1 MKVILVVLD
10 GLSYQVAAHAMGYL
24 LAECHAGKGHI
35 RQISSALPSMSRPL
49 YETILTGKTPV
60 ESGITHNYVTRLS
73 REKSIFHYAKNLKK
87 TTAAAASHW
96 FGELYNKSPYDFIHD
111 RFVNDPSLPIQ
122 HGIFYF
128 DETYPDSH
136 TLADGEYLRKTYN
149 PDFLLIHPSFID
161 TSGHL
166 YGGDSKEYR
175 NAARIADEAL
185 AYHLPQWLD
194 EGYQVWVT
202 ADHGSNA
209 DASHGGNLP
218 EETQVPLFIFGS
230 EHINLQNQAI
240 QQTDI
245 CSVICQLL
253 EA

>member
-10 GLSYQVAAHAMGYL
+10 GLSYQVAEHAMGYL
-24 LAECHAGKGHI
+24 LAECQAGNGHL
-35 RQISSALPSMSRPL
+35 RPISSELPSMSRPL

-73 REKSIFHYAKNLKK
+73 REKSIFHRTVELNK

-136 TLADGEYLRKTYN
+136 TLADGEYLRKTYD

-185 AYHLPQWLD
+185 AYHLPKWLK
-194 EGYQVWVT
+194 EGYQVIIT
-202 ADHGSNA
+202 ADHGSNK
-209 DASHGGNLP
+209 DATHGGNLP
-218 EETQVPLFIFGS
+218 EETSVPLFIFGR
-230 EHINLQNQAI
+230 EHTTLKNQTI

-245 CSVICQLL
+245 CPIICQLL